1 MAFYSVLSALKA
13 LKWDTLSQERET
25 ENRENELCRLR
36 EVRPLQEKRGLG
48 WIRPTKERKDLIFH
62 AEGNS

>member
-25 ENRENELCRLR
+25 ENRENELSRLR
-36 EVRPLQEKRGLG
+36 EVRPLQEKRGQD
-48 WIRPTKERKDLIFH
+48 WIQPTKERKELIFH
-62 AEGNS
+62 TEGNT

>member
-25 ENRENELCRLR
+25 ENRENELGRLR
-36 EVRPLQEKRGLG
+36 EVRPLQEKGAWAGFSLQR
-48 WIRPTKERKDLIFH
+48 KEKI
-62 AEGNS
+62 

>member
-25 ENRENELCRLR
+25 ENRENELSRLR

-48 WIRPTKERKDLIFH
+48 WIQPKEKRKDLIFH